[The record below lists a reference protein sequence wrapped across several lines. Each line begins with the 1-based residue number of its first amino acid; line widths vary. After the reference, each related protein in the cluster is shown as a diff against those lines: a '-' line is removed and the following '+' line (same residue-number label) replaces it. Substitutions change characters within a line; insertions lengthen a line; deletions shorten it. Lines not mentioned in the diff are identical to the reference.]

1 MLRLPRRHLLSLLLA
16 ALPLATMAAPPKGG
30 AANLAMIGEPQSLD
44 PMASTADLVGTI
56 MQHVYETLYTFDS
69 KWNAIPMLADGMPR
83 VSADGLTYSINIRK
97 GVKLHSGRD
106 LDAQDVVASLKR
118 WMDMAPRGKSIGKD
132 TADRIKGEIRQ
143 RISGDRNANKERRPA
158 KLLCPWPND
167 GEEGEVIDKGE
178 EDGNVDGGAVPSG
191 ERCGGHGVSIA
202 YLC

>member
-132 TADRIKGEIRQ
+132 TVSLDAKGSLTIEW
-143 RISGDRNANKERRPA
+143 KF
-158 KLLCPWPND
+158 K
-167 GEEGEVIDKGE
+167 
-178 EDGNVDGGAVPSG
+178 VPSASLLAQLALPP
-191 ERCGGHGVSIA
+191 R
-202 YLC
+202 